1 MPSSV
6 LIVDDEPGLRELL
19 RRWLSSS
26 ENLVFETPSA
36 EDAMHVLA
44 QTPDIAVA
52 LVDLQM
58 PGRGGAWLVEQ
69 MRQSFPSVAII
80 LATADAQVPG
90 SISLQPTVIGYLVKP
105 LDRETVLTLVA
116 DGHAWHQR
124 QMAAPETQ
132 AGDPIDAFLDSKLN
146 RGLGRGGTQRN

>member
-36 EDAMHVLA
+36 EEALNVLA

-52 LVDLQM
+52 LVDMQM
-58 PGRGGAWLVEQ
+58 PGRGGTWLVEQ
-69 MRQSFPSVAII
+69 MRGLFPTVAII
-80 LATADAQVPG
+80 LATADAHVPG
-90 SISLQPTVIGYLVKP
+90 TVSLQPSVIGYLVKP
-105 LDRETVLTLVA
+105 LDRETVLRLVE
-116 DGHAWHQR
+116 DGRAWHEQR
-124 QMAAPETQ
+124 IASSTGSKA
-132 AGDPIDAFLDSKLN
+132 DPIDAFLDSKLN
-146 RGLGRGGTQRN
+146 RGPGVGGTRNN